1 MAGVIMVGSAGRS
14 FVIEIIEG
22 RERFEGPECMEA
34 RDCREDSGGDWG
46 GEATGETIDPLGDMA
61 LLNYWG
67 LEYG

>member
-14 FVIEIIEG
+14 FVMEIIEG
-22 RERFEGPECMEA
+22 RERFEGRECMEA

-61 LLNYWG
+61 MLNY
-67 LEYG
+67 